1 MNKVFRTTVIVFGI
15 SLFMVNS
22 SFGQSGDRQERK
34 EPPTFK
40 ELLKEMDANED
51 GKLSAKEVARN
62 RCPKPL
68 LRQSFVGMRPILQQR
83 GFHHCPEE
91 RARLMRGRRTLFLA
105 DTALSAASL
114 GKASVAT

>member
-51 GKLSAKEVARN
+51 GKLSAKEVKGPLKDDFVTVDADEDGFITEEELKKA
-62 RCPKPL
+62 PKPK
-68 LRQSFVGMRPILQQR
+68 
-83 GFHHCPEE
+83 
-91 RARLMRGRRTLFLA
+91 
-105 DTALSAASL
+105 
-114 GKASVAT
+114 GKEKK